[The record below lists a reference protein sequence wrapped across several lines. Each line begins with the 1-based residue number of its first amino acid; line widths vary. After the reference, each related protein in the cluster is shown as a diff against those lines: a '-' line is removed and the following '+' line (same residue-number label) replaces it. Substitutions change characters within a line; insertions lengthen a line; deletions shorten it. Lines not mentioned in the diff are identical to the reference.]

1 MTFHGAELPLG
12 ATIPNLFVPHG
23 GIEKRC
29 DEKLTTIRENCGL
42 QALNNITF
50 WDSFGHA
57 ELFHQKLFLVNE

>member
-42 QALNNITF
+42 QALNNINL
-50 WDSFGHA
+50 WDSFGRVGMIQ
-57 ELFHQKLFLVNE
+57 QKIIPSE